1 MKKDWPE
8 YTGTVQMTRDGFVFV
23 KVEGMDD
30 DVYVR
35 QGKTKGALNADTVKV
50 AVTKEKTDTRRQE
63 GVILEIVERSRK
75 PFVGVLHVVG
85 HQAWVLMQSRV
96 MPYDISID
104 ITDLGGK
111 PIHRRKGSVP
121 ESGYLKELGGGE
133 FAVAGVTETVD
144 GKAQELKV
152 RSGLKVA
159 ALVDS
164 WDRGE
169 PNPKGHLVDVLGEPG
184 ENDTEMHSILA
195 EYGLPYRFEP
205 DVENAADNI
214 SDKITAE
221 DLKGRRDFR
230 DTLTF
235 TIDPEDAKDFD
246 DALSFKKLEN
256 GNYEVG
262 VHIAD
267 VSYYVTPGSVVDK
280 EAQAR
285 GTSVYLVDRTVPML
299 PEKLSNKL
307 CSLRPNE
314 EKLTF
319 SAVFE
324 LTPLAG
330 IVGHWFGRTVINS
343 NYRFAYETAQQII
356 DNGEKSLD
364 MDLRGGTDGIHSVV
378 KDPVLEASP
387 EAAERRAKETAD
399 SFAEF
404 KAEGRSAA
412 MMGEGVYEGCVIP
425 RELKEAIL
433 TLHKLATILRKRRF
447 AAGAISFDRPEMK
460 VEVDE
465 KGRPIRV
472 YQKISK
478 EANWL
483 IEEFMLL
490 ANRSVAE
497 FIATGGKMNG
507 VAKKTAK
514 TFVYRIHDVP
524 NPEKVAGLRDFAGNF
539 GYHMEAAD
547 DGKKLAK
554 ALNGLLNE
562 AKDKPEFSAIEILA
576 LRSMAKACYSTDNI
590 GHYGLGFKFYTHFTS
605 PIRRYPDTMVHRL
618 LQMYLDGAD
627 SQSKAYYEDQC
638 KHASEREVI
647 AAEAERSSTKYK
659 LVEFM
664 QDKVGGEYDGHI
676 SGLTEWGMYV
686 EIEPTKIEGMVALRD
701 IQSDFFEFD
710 QEHYRIIGKRTG
722 VIYNLGDPVK
732 IRVKA
737 TNLEQKLLDYE
748 LVETGNEDRMSHH
761 EDIPG
766 QYEERRPAAK
776 VFDRT
781 SRRKDSDRSGGR
793 SGERRGGKDFRDEEN
808 RPAGRGFRSSSE
820 DDSPRRGG
828 FGRDGFQ
835 RKPFRGGRGKSSEDG
850 YGKAGRIP
858 EEPAPSVE
866 PVSAPEVRAFIPE
879 TKPEKPVK
887 VRTPK
892 PAAGEGDKAAR
903 KAKVKNAIRL
913 SKSKSA
919 KASRT
924 AAKPASRPKKK
935 SGQ

>member
-1 MKKDWPE
+1 MTFDRRRRNGGERRNENSRRRGSGFSGKGRRKYDEKPLDE
-8 YTGTVQMTRDGFVFV
+8 CPQYTGIVQMTRDGFVFV
-23 KVEGMDD
+23 KVEELDD
-30 DVYVR
+30 DIYVR
-35 QGKTKGALNADTVKV
+35 QGRTKGALNGDTVKV
-50 AVTKEKTDTRRQE
+50 AVTKEKTDTKRQE
-63 GVILEIVERSRK
+63 GVILEILERSRK
-75 PFVGVLHVVG
+75 PFVGILHVVG
-85 HQAWVLMQSRV
+85 NQAWVLMQSRV

-104 ITDLGGK
+104 ITDLEGRSL
-111 PIHRRKGSVP
+111 HRKNASVP
-121 ESGYLKELGGGE
+121 EIGYLKSLGNSE
-133 FAVAGVTETVD
+133 FSVAGVTETID

-152 RSGLKVA
+152 HSGLKVA

-164 WDRGE
+164 WEKGE

-184 ENDTEMHSILA
+184 ENDTEMHAILA
-195 EYGLPYRFEP
+195 EYSLPYRFEP
-205 DVENAADNI
+205 EVENAADNI
-214 SDKITAE
+214 SDKITE
-221 DLKGRRDFR
+221 KDLKGRRDFR

-246 DALSFKKLEN
+246 DALSFKQLDN
-256 GNYEVG
+256 GNFEVG

-280 EAQAR
+280 EAQSR

-330 IVGHWFGRTVINS
+330 IVGHWFGRTVIKS
-343 NYRFAYETAQQII
+343 DYRFAYETAQQVI

-364 MDLRGGTDGIHSVV
+364 MDLRGGTDGIHSAV
-378 KDPVLEASP
+378 KDPILEASP
-387 EAAERRAKETAD
+387 EAAERRAKED
-399 SFAEF
+399 N
-404 KAEGRSAA
+404 GA
-412 MMGEGVYEGCVIP
+412 MMGDGVYEGCVIP

-447 AAGAISFDRPEMK
+447 ASGAISFERPEMK

-507 VAKKTAK
+507 VAKKNAK
-514 TFVYRIHDVP
+514 TFVYRIHDEP
-524 NPEKVAGLRDFAGNF
+524 NGEKIAGLREFAGNF
-539 GYHMEAAD
+539 GYKMDEAE
-547 DGKKLAK
+547 DGRKLAK
-554 ALNGLLNE
+554 ALNGLLAE
-562 AKDKPEFSAIEILA
+562 AKDKPEFGAIEILA

-590 GHYGLGFKFYTHFTS
+590 GHYGLAFKFYTHFTS

-627 SQSKAYYEDQC
+627 SQNKAYYEEQC
-638 KHASEREVI
+638 KYASEREVI

-664 QDKVGGEYDGHI
+664 QDKVGGEYEGHI

-722 VIYNLGDPVK
+722 VIYNLGDSVK

-748 LVETGNEDRMSHH
+748 LVETGNEDRVSHH
-761 EDIPG
+761 DDIPG
-766 QYEERRPAAK
+766 QYEERRPATK

-781 SRRKDSDRSGGR
+781 TRRRDVDSRGGR
-793 SGERRGGKDFRDEEN
+793 SGEEFSNRRSDRFSDR
-808 RPAGRGFRSSSE
+808 SE
-820 DDSPRRGG
+820 DDSMN
-828 FGRDGFQ
+828 
-835 RKPFRGGRGKSSEDG
+835 KP
-850 YGKAGRIP
+850 
-858 EEPAPSVE
+858 
-866 PVSAPEVRAFIPE
+866 
-879 TKPEKPVK
+879 TKT
-887 VRTPK
+887 R
-892 PAAGEGDKAAR
+892 PAAGEGDKEAR
-903 KAKVKNAIRL
+903 KAKVQKAIKL
-913 SKSKSA
+913 SKA
-919 KASRT
+919 KNT
-924 AAKPASRPKKK
+924 KVAKPSRSIVRKPRKK
-935 SGQ
+935 SE